1 MNWTVFDRS
10 YVLAAL
16 PLVRRPYI
24 ESFIETVEGFSAK
37 VDEVIANT
45 RADFRVAL
53 AQAGNDLDPDET
65 KLPNP
70 CLRYAYY
77 IVEYEIARMVDGFVP
92 TPGGVEYRWNPE
104 ISPLIRAEV
113 YQRAIY
119 ETRMNLAATAAASPS
134 YGPPANAEERS
145 LP

>member
-10 YVLAAL
+10 YVMAAL

-24 ESFIETVEGFSAK
+24 ASFIETVEGFALK

-53 AQAGNDLDPDET
+53 AQAGNHLDPDET

-77 IVEYEIARMVDGFVP
+77 IVEYEIARLVDGFVP

-119 ETRMNLAATAAASPS
+119 ETRMNLDATAAASPS
-134 YGPPANAEERS
+134 YGPPTAAEERS

>member
-24 ESFIETVEGFSAK
+24 DSFIATDPALAAKIDETIASA
-37 VDEVIANT
+37 

-77 IVEYEIARMVDGFVP
+77 IVEYEIARLVDGFVP
-92 TPGGVEYRWNPE
+92 TPGGIEYRWNPE

-119 ETRMNLAATAAASPS
+119 ETRMNLDATAAASPS
-134 YGPPANAEERS
+134 YGPPAAAEERS

>member
-24 ESFIETVEGFSAK
+24 ASFIETVDGFAAK
-37 VDEVIANT
+37 VDETIANT

-77 IVEYEIARMVDGFVP
+77 IVEYEIARLVDGFVP

-119 ETRMNLAATAAASPS
+119 ETRMNLDATAAASPS
-134 YGPPANAEERS
+134 YGPPAAAEERS